1 MHADLHSRGTDGR
14 ARARAHTHT
23 HTHTLALTHAS
34 TRTQVRAICV
44 EAEPGHLEMLR
55 DAFWEA
61 RVPDGDVRVVNA
73 AIGRDDGTGFF
84 TVGNARGWWGQRVV
98 AGGDDQDYP
107 VHWQL
112 GEGETILSSRDPRAQ
127 DIDDFIQRVPV
138 EIVSLPSLLKDE
150 GVVDLINF
158 DCQGAEE
165 TAIRG
170 ALGAYICIHVHMYV
184 HTLSLTHSL
193 THTLSRTHTHAH
205 THTRHLC
212 HYIDAIRSALGV
224 VEAGGANVLDRV
236 KTMIISTHSTE
247 LDHAVFAMLCS
258 QGWRL
263 IFSLPSMLGRP
274 FPDDDD
280 KFFLFLYGRV
290 VGRAQD
296 GLQVWV
302 NPRHVD
308 VEGEF
313 STIRTPDCSWVP
325 TPWPPAFHADD

>member
-14 ARARAHTHT
+14 ARAHTHTHT

-184 HTLSLTHSL
+184 HTLSLTHS
-193 THTLSRTHTHAH
+193 HTLSLSRTHTHE
-205 THTRHLC
+205 TPL
-212 HYIDAIRSALGV
+212 
-224 VEAGGANVLDRV
+224 
-236 KTMIISTHSTE
+236 
-247 LDHAVFAMLCS
+247 
-258 QGWRL
+258 
-263 IFSLPSMLGRP
+263 SL
-274 FPDDDD
+274 
-280 KFFLFLYGRV
+280 Y
-290 VGRAQD
+290 
-296 GLQVWV
+296 
-302 NPRHVD
+302 
-308 VEGEF
+308 
-313 STIRTPDCSWVP
+313 
-325 TPWPPAFHADD
+325 

>member
-1 MHADLHSRGTDGR
+1 
-14 ARARAHTHT
+14 
-23 HTHTLALTHAS
+23 
-34 TRTQVRAICV
+34 
-44 EAEPGHLEMLR
+44 MLR

-184 HTLSLTHSL
+184 HTHSLSLTH
-193 THTLSRTHTHAH
+193 THTH
-205 THTRHLC
+205 THTRDTSVTVLMRSGVHLV
-212 HYIDAIRSALGV
+212 S
-224 VEAGGANVLDRV
+224 
-236 KTMIISTHSTE
+236 
-247 LDHAVFAMLCS
+247 
-258 QGWRL
+258 
-263 IFSLPSMLGRP
+263 
-274 FPDDDD
+274 
-280 KFFLFLYGRV
+280 
-290 VGRAQD
+290 
-296 GLQVWV
+296 
-302 NPRHVD
+302 
-308 VEGEF
+308 
-313 STIRTPDCSWVP
+313 
-325 TPWPPAFHADD
+325 